1 MISRRRF
8 ITGSVIALTP
18 LGATASAQEYKTQQA
33 MKMPRIGALL
43 TLHFS
48 AEDAPL
54 AFGKGLHALGYVAA
68 RSAYSAP
75 HLLFL

>member
-1 MISRRRF
+1 MNRRAF
-8 ITGSVIALTP
+8 VTG
-18 LGATASAQEYKTQQA
+18 LGTVLAAPRAAKAQQA
-33 MKMPRIGALL
+33 MKMPRIGVLL
-43 TLHFS
+43 TLYFS

-54 AFGKGLHALGYVAA
+54 AFRQGLHALGYVAA